1 MTSKHLN
8 ERRQRLQGFFAC
20 FSRLCFTQLAYA
32 VHMGVICIQCGAQY
46 PTDRQISCKLCEDE
60 RGSQRR
66 DGQQWISKERLHD
79 KHKNVLLEEE
89 RGVLSVG
96 TEPGFG
102 TGQRALLIQTG
113 ALSSLLAPCCC
124 FLSIR
129 LYHHGLCTSKTAGSY
144 LVIAVRD
151 QHASSIVTQTR

>member
-8 ERRQRLQGFFAC
+8 VRRLRLQGFFAC

-32 VHMGVICIQCGAQY
+32 VHMGVICIQCGARY

-89 RGVLSVG
+89 RGRLVCRHRAGLWHG
-96 TEPGFG
+96 TEGIAHSDRCAELPLS
-102 TGQRALLIQTG
+102 ALLLFLTNT
-113 ALSSLLAPCCC
+113 ALSSWFVHKQDGWKLPCHC
-124 FLSIR
+124 S
-129 LYHHGLCTSKTAGSY
+129 A
-144 LVIAVRD
+144 
-151 QHASSIVTQTR
+151 